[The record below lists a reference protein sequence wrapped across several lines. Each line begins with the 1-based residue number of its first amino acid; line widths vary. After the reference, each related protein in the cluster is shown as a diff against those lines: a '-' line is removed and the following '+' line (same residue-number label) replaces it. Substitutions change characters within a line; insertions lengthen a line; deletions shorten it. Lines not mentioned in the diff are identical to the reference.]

1 MDGREQRDRLFL
13 HAPRRLKSQQQN
25 AAETGLVSAALFF
38 YFGLFAAAASG
49 AAVGVDLAVVDLA
62 VRLLHELLEL
72 IFKAGIP
79 GGRRDF
85 TSVRRGA
92 AVGIGRARGI
102 CRARRVRCGL
112 SRARRISRA
121 RGARLSLLDGE
132 IDLPCL
138 VDTEDLYLDG
148 VTDLQ
153 IVVDVVDVGVGNLR
167 NMYKT
172 ALAAGKQYERS
183 EFGDACDF
191 AFLNRSDFQLY
202 GVPFL
207 FSFNLLIYPVIRQD
221 KTKPFP
227 RKLRDAIRVAA
238 ALDPLAQCRV
248 ALLQRLAA
256 LPCLSQKKLRFLHA
270 DRRCDIP
277 RRGIHKQNG

>member
-1 MDGREQRDRLFL
+1 MEIRKEKKD
-13 HAPRRLKSQQQN
+13 
-25 AAETGLVSAALFF
+25 SA
-38 YFGLFAAAASG
+38 
-49 AAVGVDLAVVDLA
+49 
-62 VRLLHELLEL
+62 
-72 IFKAGIP
+72 
-79 GGRRDF
+79 
-85 TSVRRGA
+85 
-92 AVGIGRARGI
+92 
-102 CRARRVRCGL
+102 
-112 SRARRISRA
+112 
-121 RGARLSLLDGE
+121 LSLAIEGR
-132 IDLPCL
+132 IDTTTAPQLE
-138 VDTEDLYLDG
+138 TELKADLDG

-153 IVVDVVDVGVGNLR
+153 IVVDVVDVGVGDLR

-191 AFLNRSDFQLY
+191 AFLNRSDFQLH

-256 LPCLSQKKLRFLHA
+256 LPCLSAEEAPLP
-270 DRRCDIP
+270 P
-277 RRGIHKQNG
+277 RGSPL